1 MLMKKQ
7 KKARNQSKGLEFD
20 ILLSLILLIIG
31 IAFIYMLYN
40 FNLIPKIWVI
50 LGGTLLFLIIAIL
63 ITLIFVKHPRSAIVV
78 GRRITTIVLVIGLG
92 IGTFYVSTAKNGLA
106 SASGLDTTHSK
117 ISVLVNEASSIKN
130 VEALK
135 NKKVGYQNGLDE
147 GNAKFA
153 KNKLKKETSK
163 VDFVAMA
170 DYTSLANAFIN
181 QEIDGLIISDSQI
194 ASLIE
199 NVSGFPKTR
208 TITTYTRERKNTHL
222 GSNKDLTK
230 EVFTVYVS
238 GLDDPGDPRQN
249 IHSDV
254 NMLLIIDPV
263 ANHISMTSFPRD
275 AYVPNAGAN
284 YQNDKLTHTG
294 SYGIDA
300 TVESMQAFLG
310 IKVDYYA
317 KISFTSIIK
326 IVDILG
332 GITVDVPLDFEEQD
346 ENRSFAEG
354 DLIRLKKGVQ
364 ELDGREALALARHRH
379 SYVDQDISRNKAQ
392 QLVLKG
398 IMKKVLSAKGIS
410 VIDQLFEALPDVVMT
425 NMNNDQISS
434 FAANELETLKPW
446 TLSSR
451 TLYSGC
457 FDTRI
462 TASMAGFPLD
472 VYLFSK
478 DEIREV
484 QEAYDGATHRLA
496 MNTFKF
502 DLQNLHQIAIPGDQ
516 DSNMKFVEDAIE
528 PH

>member
-20 ILLSLILLIIG
+20 ILLSLILVIIA

-40 FNLIPKIWVI
+40 FNLIPKIWVL
-50 LGGTLLFLIIAIL
+50 LGGALLFIIIAIL
-63 ITLIFVKHPRSAIVV
+63 ITLIFVKHPKSAIAIFRRVTTLLLVV
-78 GRRITTIVLVIGLG
+78 VLG
-92 IGTFYVSTAKNGLA
+92 IGTFYVSTAKSGFANI
-106 SASGLDTTHSK
+106 SGLDSTHSK
-117 ISVLVNEASSIKN
+117 ISVIVDETSKIKS
-130 VEALK
+130 VKDLK
-135 NKKVGYQNGLDE
+135 GKKVGYQNGLDK
-147 GNAKFA
+147 GNADFA
-153 KNKLKKETSK
+153 KNKLKDESSS
-163 VDFVAMA
+163 VNFVGQE
-170 DYTSLANAFIN
+170 DYTTLANSLIN
-181 QEIDGLIISDSQI
+181 HEIDALIISDSQI
-194 ASLIE
+194 SSILE
-199 NVSGFPKTR
+199 HVSGFPKYR
-208 TITTYTRERKNTHL
+208 NVTTYTRERKNTL
-222 GSNKDLTK
+222 QGSDKDLTK

-249 IHSDV
+249 LGSDV
-254 NMLLIIDPV
+254 NMLLIIDPI
-263 ANHISMTSFPRD
+263 ANRISMTSFPRD

-284 YQNDKLTHTG
+284 NQNDKLSHTG
-294 SYGIDA
+294 RYGIDA
-300 TVESMQAFLG
+300 TVDSMQSFLG
-310 IKVDYYA
+310 IKIDYYA

-364 ELDGREALALARHRH
+364 ELNGRQALALARHRH

-392 QLVLKG
+392 QLVMKG
-398 IMKKVLSAKGIS
+398 IMKKVLSTKGIS
-410 VIDQLFEALPDVVMT
+410 VIDQLFAALPDIVMT

-434 FAANELETLKPW
+434 FAASELESLKPW
-446 TLSSR
+446 TLSSM

-462 TASMAGFPLD
+462 TASIPEFPVD
-472 VYLFSK
+472 TYLFSK

-484 QEAYDGATHRLA
+484 QEAYDGATHRLQ
-496 MNTFKF
+496 MNKFNF
-502 DLQNLHQIAIPGDQ
+502 DLQKLHTIAIPGDD
-516 DSNMKFVEDAIE
+516 DSNMKFVEDAIS